1 MVVPFGIYTKDIYIQ
16 RDTKDI
22 YIQRDTKH
30 IYKYRTLETGFR
42 DGSGLWRAS
51 LLLEIN
57 ARVRVSEALNNI
69 R

>member
-16 RDTKDI
+16 RDT
-22 YIQRDTKH
+22 QH

-57 ARVRVSEALNNI
+57 ARVRVSKALNNI
-69 R
+69 SKAF